1 MKRVLIFLT
10 VIVLGFSLAA
20 IVLAEEKA
28 APKTAKPSG
37 MKERTVKVEATVQAI
52 DLPKRVVTLKGSKGN
67 IFDLKVGEEAKN
79 LPQVKVGDLVTVQ
92 YYESL
97 AFQVIKAGQA
107 GVESSG
113 SGVTRAK
120 PGGKPGGV
128 AANQVTVTA
137 SIEAIDAKNNYVT
150 LKGSEGKTQEIKVQD
165 PKNLKNVK
173 VGDQVVLTYT
183 EALAVSVEPA
193 KKK

>member
-1 MKRVLIFLT
+1 
-10 VIVLGFSLAA
+10 
-20 IVLAEEKA
+20 
-28 APKTAKPSG
+28 

-79 LPQVKVGDLVTVQ
+79 LPQIKVGDLVTVQ

-107 GVESSG
+107 GVESAG
-113 SGVTRAK
+113 SGVARAK

-137 SIEAIDAKNNYVT
+137 SIEAIDAKNKYVT
-150 LKGSEGKTQEIKVQD
+150 LKGPEGKTQEIKVKD